1 MNEFDEVLAQYGIFA
16 KNAQKSIEK
25 DRISIFGDAI
35 IETIDFKILQEK
47 GIKWLDISDSKFI
60 NVLYIKNIYLNFKF
74 FNVHFTG
81 IVQIKEVS
89 FDYFILTKCVFEDNF
104 F

>member
-47 GIKWLDISDSKFI
+47 R
-60 NVLYIKNIYLNFKF
+60 Y
-74 FNVHFTG
+74 
-81 IVQIKEVS
+81 
-89 FDYFILTKCVFEDNF
+89 
-104 F
+104 